1 MKSLS
6 ILILSSFI
14 FISPV
19 AQNNDK
25 LRLIANVSSS
35 NTNLLLS
42 PKKLHD
48 KNVSRNWKLSIALYA
63 FHAFS
68 FPKELELAD
77 SDVLKYVKRPSF
89 ASAGPNSK
97 IQ

>member
-25 LRLIANVSSS
+25 LKPIADVSSS

-48 KNVSRNWKLSIALYA
+48 KNVSRNWKLSVALYA
-63 FHAFS
+63 FQTFS
-68 FPKELELAD
+68 FPKQQKLAD
-77 SDVLKYVKRPSF
+77 SAGLKYVERPSF